1 MIRVGITGGIGSGK
15 TTVCEVFKLLGVPV
29 FFADQEARNLQ
40 DHDLELKKE
49 LIALFGNEIYLP
61 QGTLNRMKL
70 AGVIFN
76 DKQALKKVN
85 AIIHPRVRER
95 LNTWS
100 SQYQAQ
106 PYVLYEAAV
115 LFESG
120 TYKDCDLN
128 IIVVADKQLR
138 LTRVIKRDGLKECD
152 ILSRMNNQLTDEQ
165 KIPLAD
171 FVIYNDQQRLIIP
184 QVLDIDKI
192 IKEHGKVW

>member
-15 TTVCEVFKLLGVPV
+15 TTVCEVFKMLGVPV
-29 FFADQEARNLQ
+29 FFADLEARNLQ
-40 DHDLELKKE
+40 DHDPEIKKE
-49 LIALFGNEIYLP
+49 LIGLFGNEIYLP

-70 AGVIFN
+70 SGVIFN

-85 AIIHPRVRER
+85 AIIHPRVRKR
-95 LNTWS
+95 LTTWAN
-100 SQYQAQ
+100 QYQDQ
-106 PYVLYEAAV
+106 PYVLYEAAI

-120 TYKDCDLN
+120 SYKECDLN

-138 LTRVIKRDGLKECD
+138 LTRVIKRDGLKEYD
-152 ILSRMNNQLTDEQ
+152 ILSRMNNQLPDEQ